1 MWIQLR
7 NKVINWITNLAG
19 TVGGVPQIIAG
30 VLAFQAGD
38 VGTGVTKICEG
49 VSIIVIGYFTGKS
62 ALNLEAGK

>member
-1 MWIQLR
+1 MWISLR
-7 NKVINWITNLAG
+7 NQVINWVTNIVG

-49 VSIIVIGYFTGKS
+49 VSILVIGYFTGKG
-62 ALNLEAGK
+62 ALSLEAK